1 MKKPKLIDLFS
12 GCGGLSTGFEKAG
25 FDNVV
30 SNDIWE
36 PAQKTFLHNNP
47 DGNFILGDITQANI
61 KKKIINHS
69 KGCDVIIGGPPC
81 QAYSLAG
88 RRDVDDPRGK
98 LFEEYLKIVKKIRPK
113 YFVIE
118 NVKGILSMEHDKN
131 NLPPEDQRK
140 LNRIKTLEKRKSYL
154 LLKRK
159 QSLNTLKIKFTKP
172 DSIILKETIE
182 ALMKARKNTSDLR
195 VKVTDMIKERFE
207 EIGYNVKMQV
217 LNAADYGVPQKR
229 ERVIF
234 IGGYDGLPVNFPD
247 QTYQKKKNGTADL
260 IKSNL
265 LEWVTVRTAIDDI
278 KNHPEDIDFNHI
290 FTKCGK
296 EFLNKIK
303 KTKIGTS
310 VYEGYRDAY
319 YRCMPDQPSK
329 TVKENHGGVFLHYEK
344 NRFMTPRELARLQSF
359 DDNFIFKGSKSQIL
373 VQIGNAVPPKLGF
386 EIADMIK
393 EQI

>member
-1 MKKPKLIDLFS
+1 MKKPKSIDLFS

-36 PAQKTFLHNNP
+36 PAQETFLHNNP
-47 DGNFILGDITQANI
+47 SGNFILGDITQAKI
-61 KKKIINHS
+61 KKEIIRQSN
-69 KGCDVIIGGPPC
+69 GCDVIIGGPPC

-88 RRDVDDPRGK
+88 GRDVDDPRGK

-118 NVKGILSMEHDKN
+118 NVKGILSMEHDKT
-131 NLPPEDQRK
+131 NLPPGDQRK
-140 LNRIKTLEKRKSYL
+140 LNRIKTLEKRKSSL

-159 QSLNTLKIKFTKP
+159 QSLNTSKIKFTKS
-172 DSIILKETIE
+172 DLKILEEAKEELKKT
-182 ALMKARKNTSDLR
+182 KKSTSDLR
-195 VKVTDMIKERFE
+195 AKVTDMIKERFE
-207 EIGYNVKMQV
+207 KIGYDVKMQV

-234 IGGYDGLPVNFPD
+234 LGGYDGLPVNFPD
-247 QTYQKKKNGTADL
+247 QTYRKKTNGTEDL
-260 IKSNL
+260 FKSNL
-265 LEWVTVRTAIDDI
+265 LDWITVREAIDDI
-278 KNHPEDIDFNHI
+278 KDHPEDMGFNHI

-296 EFLNKIK
+296 EFLNRIK

-319 YRCMPDQPSK
+319 FRSFPDEPSN
-329 TVKENHGGVFLHYEK
+329 TVKENHGGVFIHYEK
-344 NRFMTPRELARLQSF
+344 DRFMTPRELARLQSF
-359 DDNFIFKGSKSQIL
+359 EDDFIFKGSKSQVL

-386 EIADMIK
+386 EIANTIK

>member
-1 MKKPKLIDLFS
+1 MKKPKSIDLFS

-25 FDNVV
+25 LNNVV

-47 DGNFILGDITQANI
+47 SGNFILGDITQAII
-61 KKKIINHS
+61 KKEIIRQS

-88 RRDVDDPRGK
+88 GRNVDDPRGK

-118 NVKGILSMEHDKN
+118 NVKGILSMEHDKT
-131 NLPPEDQRK
+131 NLPPTDQRK
-140 LNRIKTLEKRKSYL
+140 LNRIKTLEKRRSSL

-159 QSLNTLKIKFTKP
+159 QSLNTSKIKFTKS
-172 DSIILKETIE
+172 DLRILEETKEELKKT
-182 ALMKARKNTSDLR
+182 KKSTSDLR
-195 VKVTDMIKERFE
+195 VKVTDMIKERFVK
-207 EIGYNVKMQV
+207 IGYDVKMQV

-247 QTYQKKKNGTADL
+247 QTYRRKTNGTEDL
-260 IKSNL
+260 FKSNL
-265 LEWVTVRTAIDDI
+265 MDWITVREAIDDI
-278 KNHPEDIDFNHI
+278 KDHPEDVDFNHI

-319 YRCMPDQPSK
+319 YRSFPDEPSN
-329 TVKENHGGVFLHYEK
+329 TVKENHGGVFIHYEK
-344 NRFMTPRELARLQSF
+344 DRFMTPRELARLQSF
-359 DDNFIFKGSKSQIL
+359 DDDFIFKGSKSQIL

-386 EIADMIK
+386 EIANSIK

>member
-1 MKKPKLIDLFS
+1 M
-12 GCGGLSTGFEKAG
+12 STGFEKAG

-61 KKKIINHS
+61 KKKIIDNS

-88 RRDVDDPRGK
+88 GRDVDDPRGK

-140 LNRIKTLEKRKSYL
+140 LNRIKTLEKRKSSFSSNA
-154 LLKRK
+154 K
-159 QSLNTLKIKFTKP
+159 QSLNTSKIKFTKP
-172 DSIILKETIE
+172 DSRILEETKE

-247 QTYQKKKNGTADL
+247 QTYQKKKDGHCRSLQIKPPGMGNGANSD
-260 IKSNL
+260 
-265 LEWVTVRTAIDDI
+265 
-278 KNHPEDIDFNHI
+278 
-290 FTKCGK
+290 
-296 EFLNKIK
+296 
-303 KTKIGTS
+303 
-310 VYEGYRDAY
+310 
-319 YRCMPDQPSK
+319 
-329 TVKENHGGVFLHYEK
+329 
-344 NRFMTPRELARLQSF
+344 
-359 DDNFIFKGSKSQIL
+359 
-373 VQIGNAVPPKLGF
+373 
-386 EIADMIK
+386 
-393 EQI
+393 

>member
-1 MKKPKLIDLFS
+1 MKKPKSIDLFS

-25 FDNVV
+25 FNNVV

-36 PAQKTFLHNNP
+36 PAQETFLHNNP
-47 DGNFILGDITQANI
+47 SGNFILGDITQAKI
-61 KKKIINHS
+61 KKEIIRQSN
-69 KGCDVIIGGPPC
+69 GCDVIIGGPPC

-88 RRDVDDPRGK
+88 GRDVDDPRGK

-118 NVKGILSMEHDKN
+118 NVKGILSMEHDKT
-131 NLPPEDQRK
+131 NLPPRDQRK
-140 LNRIKTLEKRKSYL
+140 LNRIKTLEKRKSSL

-159 QSLNTLKIKFTKP
+159 QSLNTSKIKFTKS
-172 DSIILKETIE
+172 DLRILEETKEELKKT
-182 ALMKARKNTSDLR
+182 KKSTSDLR

-207 EIGYNVKMQV
+207 KIGYDVKMQV

-247 QTYQKKKNGTADL
+247 PTYRKKTNGTEDL
-260 IKSNL
+260 FKSNL
-265 LEWVTVRTAIDDI
+265 LDWITVREAIDDI
-278 KNHPEDIDFNHI
+278 KDHPEDIDFNHI

-319 YRCMPDQPSK
+319 YRSFPDEPSN
-329 TVKENHGGVFLHYEK
+329 TVKENHGGVFIHYEK
-344 NRFMTPRELARLQSF
+344 DRFMTPRELARLQSF
-359 DDNFIFKGSKSQIL
+359 EDDFIFKGSKSQIL
-373 VQIGNAVPPKLGF
+373 VQIGNAVPPNLGYN
-386 EIADMIK
+386 IANSLK
-393 EQI
+393 ENL